1 MLISIAKEVRL
12 SPQND
17 NIAIQ
22 SRMSKQDWC
31 PDSQEAKET
40 ASSLKWDFI
49 LQKRLDTVV
58 DDIRD
63 IQDLLESLE

>member
-1 MLISIAKEVRL
+1 MIASSATGFVEF
-12 SPQND
+12 
-17 NIAIQ
+17 A
-22 SRMSKQDWC
+22 DWC

-58 DDIRD
+58 DNIRD
-63 IQDLLESLE
+63 IQDLLETLE